1 MELSFR
7 PLFNYIDIK
16 PFKFNEIYVINS
28 LLKNNVKIN
37 SIYTNIYYGN
47 VNFKSNKH
55 DIWDIELF
63 EEYQKTKTN
72 SIILELLEDDF
83 LNPRKY
89 KYLVIFQNLTNLIN
103 SFGYAWVTNKDID
116 KEEYTNVSI
125 DYEYDTLIKCIIR
138 DINTWPTHK
147 LYNAINNIPR
157 KFNEI
162 EINDIY
168 KEYINI
174 YRALAYEDWENELR
188 KYNAKYKI

>member
-55 DIWDIELF
+55 DIWDVELF

-103 SFGYAWVTNKDID
+103 SFGYAWVTNKDIN

-157 KFNEI
+157 KFNAI

-168 KEYINI
+168 KEYINT